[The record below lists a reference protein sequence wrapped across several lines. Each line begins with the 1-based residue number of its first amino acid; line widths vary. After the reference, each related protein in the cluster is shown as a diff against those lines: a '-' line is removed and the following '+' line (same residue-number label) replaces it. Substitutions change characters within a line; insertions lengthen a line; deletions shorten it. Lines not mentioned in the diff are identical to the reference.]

1 MLKSFVD
8 VAPRGARFLTL
19 LFAVAAVA
27 CFPSLGFAQYIYGI
41 DVSNYQ
47 STANWTSLKNAGTM
61 FAFAK
66 ATEGVDFVDASFTK
80 HMTNAATAGVY
91 VGPYHFGRINSNVT
105 NPNDA
110 IDEANDFVDA
120 IAPYYQQPGRILRPV
135 LDVENLPY
143 SDTSANRSANKAY
156 VSEWVRDFAGVV
168 QSRLGLDPIIY
179 CNTYYA
185 STFLATDLTQYD
197 LWVANYSYAPPAIPP
212 ASIDGVWDGW
222 DIWQYTES
230 GTVSGISGGVDRD
243 VYQGTMDEFLDQ
255 FLAVP
260 PTGDFNRDGSV
271 DGADFLAWQRNSGRT
286 TGASLATGDANGDKA
301 VNAADLQVWQAG
313 YGGAS
318 AAVVASAVPEPTAMT
333 LALAASLAML
343 SRGRRVQ

>member
-1 MLKSFVD
+1 MRS
-8 VAPRGARFLTL
+8 PARL
-19 LFAVAAVA
+19 LLVA
-27 CFPSLGFAQYIYGI
+27 CAFLAFHAASGNCNAQYIYGI

-66 ATEGVDFVDASFTK
+66 ATEGVDFIDASFTK
-80 HMTNAATAGVY
+80 HMTGASAAGVY
-91 VGPYHFGRINSNVT
+91 VGPYHFGRINSNIS

-120 IAPYYQQPGRILRPV
+120 IAPYYQQPGRFLRPV

-168 QSRLGLDPIIY
+168 QSRLGLAPIIY

-197 LWVANYSYAPPAIPP
+197 LWVANYSYDPPEIPP
-212 ASIDGVWDGW
+212 ASIDGVWNGW

-230 GTVSGISGGVDRD
+230 GSVSGISGNVDRN
-243 VYQGTMDEFLDQ
+243 VYQGTMDEFLTQ

-260 PTGDFNRDGSV
+260 PTGDFNQDGSV
-271 DGADFLAWQRNSGRT
+271 DGDDFLVWQRNSGRT
-286 TGASLATGDANGDKA
+286 SGVSLATGDANGDKV
-301 VNAADLQVWQAG
+301 VNAADLQIWKTG
-313 YGGAS
+313 FGGAAS
-318 AAVVASAVPEPTAMT
+318 VASVSAIPEPATMT
-333 LALAASLAML
+333 LAMAAGLALL
-343 SRGRRVQ
+343 KLRRRRM